1 MMLRVAA
8 TDDLPQILAL
18 DRSADG
24 AAHWPAAE
32 YAAAINTFA
41 TPPRRIFVADD
52 DANLQGFVC
61 VKFVAGIA
69 EIENIAVDAQARR
82 RGIGR
87 GLVDAAAVWA
97 RDLGAHS
104 LQLEV
109 RAGNTSALGL
119 YAAMGFV
126 IAGRRA
132 AYYSSPVEDAVLLDL
147 AIGQ

>member
-1 MMLRVAA
+1 MNVRVAGP
-8 TDDLPQILAL
+8 DDLAQVLAL
-18 DRSADG
+18 DRAAEG
-24 AAHWPAAE
+24 AAHWLEAE
-32 YAAAINTFA
+32 YAAAINTQA
-41 TPPRRIFVADD
+41 TPPRIIFVTQEDEH
-52 DANLQGFVC
+52 LIGFAC

-69 EIENIAVDAQARR
+69 EIENISVDAQVRR
-82 RGIGR
+82 QGIGR
-87 GLVDAAAVWA
+87 ALVDAAAAWSS
-97 RDLGAHS
+97 DLGAQS

-132 AYYSSPVEDAVLLDL
+132 AYYSSPAEDAVLLDL